1 MKKLFALLIA
11 VMMVL
16 SLAACGGNDDPDPS
30 GSGTGQQGSEQT
42 GQPSNGGE
50 KEALVKQ
57 AGDTASYGTYNGQP
71 IEWLAL
77 AVDLENEKALLVSK
91 DAVAMMPFDGDD
103 PYSSDWESS
112 TIRTWLNNDFVN
124 TAFTSEEASKILT
137 TTISVV
143 ANSEY
148 GTIGGSPTT
157 DKVFLLSEEEIN
169 RYFPDG
175 ESRCINY
182 EYEDGTDLADWW
194 TITPGENSGRAVVIL
209 AEGTILTDGY
219 AVGTELGIRPAI
231 WISLSDETTN
241 TVSGEVKGDP
251 AKSGEN
257 GLDESSFQWKDNEL
271 TASVPK
277 PGFGVLTGSI
287 LMPNNASYTAKVAE
301 ITDEQA
307 ADYLTQAQNADWNGE
322 KSEQDGGYLYNAAA
336 SDGRTMELNYNRGL
350 LVITIK
356 PAN

>member
-1 MKKLFALLIA
+1 MKKILALLLA
-11 VMMVL
+11 LMLAL

-30 GSGTGQQGSEQT
+30 GSGTTNPGTNQPEQT
-42 GQPSNGGE
+42 SDNTQPTNG
-50 KEALVKQ
+50 
-57 AGDTASYGTYNGQP
+57 
-71 IEWLAL
+71 
-77 AVDLENEKALLVSK
+77 
-91 DAVAMMPFDGDD
+91 
-103 PYSSDWESS
+103 
-112 TIRTWLNNDFVN
+112 
-124 TAFTSEEASKILT
+124 
-137 TTISVV
+137 
-143 ANSEY
+143 
-148 GTIGGSPTT
+148 
-157 DKVFLLSEEEIN
+157 
-169 RYFPDG
+169 
-175 ESRCINY
+175 
-182 EYEDGTDLADWW
+182 
-194 TITPGENSGRAVVIL
+194 
-209 AEGTILTDGY
+209 
-219 AVGTELGIRPAI
+219 
-231 WISLSDETTN
+231 LSDETTN
-241 TVSGEVKGDP
+241 TVSGEVEGDP
-251 AKSGEN
+251 AGNGEN

>member
-1 MKKLFALLIA
+1 MKKYLAILLAL
-11 VMMVL
+11 VMVF
-16 SLAACGGNDDPDPS
+16 SLAACGGDKDPAPS
-30 GSGTGQQGSEQT
+30 GNGDNTPSSSQQEQT
-42 GQPSNGGE
+42 TKPNDNSGD
-50 KEALVKQ
+50 KEALVNNV
-57 AGDTASYGTYNGQP
+57 GDTASYGTYNEQA

-77 AVDLENEKALLVSK
+77 AVDKENEKALLVSK

-194 TITPGENSGRAVVIL
+194 TITPGEDSGRAVVIL

-219 AVGTELGIRPAI
+219 AVGTELGIRPTI
-231 WISLSDETTN
+231 WINLSDETAGNDTTQPEQGGN
-241 TVSGEVKGDP
+241 SSAGEVRDFTVGIEGVP
-251 AKSGEN
+251 AEWQKAIGTDMFGMETSGGNSFSTGFLQKFSGVSAEDFN
-257 GLDESSFQWKDNEL
+257 KLIAYFDTLTYTEKLD
-271 TASVPK
+271 
-277 PGFGVLTGSI
+277 GVYNCDWGQI
-287 LMPNNASYTAKVAE
+287 QIAH
-301 ITDEQA
+301 
-307 ADYLTQAQNADWNGE
+307 NADA
-322 KSEQDGGYLYNAAA
+322 SEMTVTWY
-336 SDGRTMELNYNRGL
+336 
-350 LVITIK
+350 VK
-356 PAN
+356 